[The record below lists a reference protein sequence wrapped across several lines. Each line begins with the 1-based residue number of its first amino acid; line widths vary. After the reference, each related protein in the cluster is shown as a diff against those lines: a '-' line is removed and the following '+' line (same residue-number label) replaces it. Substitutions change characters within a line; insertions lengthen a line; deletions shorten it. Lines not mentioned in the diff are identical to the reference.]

1 MMYPQAIS
9 HGNVLTFTPP
19 GFKQS
24 LNVKFPD
31 SRLAVCEKCKKN
43 FKTRDMCR
51 VRNCHTSAPWTT
63 AFICLTLDESCTD
76 AEGKYIDKPL
86 TVRMV
91 QWTPY
96 QVKTPFD
103 PKTPVCSACKKTNR
117 TRSFCRERHKHRNL
131 PWCTVYVLLSAL
143 DSADPSTVVAD
154 PSKPVEEGKTASGGT
169 GGKKGQS
176 ESDEKDATSPGEA
189 SAAESKASS
198 IDAENFKPNIGEAAA
213 EGDEGDDVNNIAPSR
228 TFLAKVNCQ
237 GTTIH
242 WLELNEF
249 DGDQSLRLPQQGIA
263 DPAYV
268 MPHPMPGDPNQHTHY
283 YHPSYAVQQ
292 GAAMKNQQQYF
303 YHMQQQQYA
312 WQAHQ
317 QYGRVPPQHAQSPP
331 GQIDIS
337 SSPVPVT
344 AGEAAA
350 QQHKRHLDEG
360 SDLSPPPQLHG
371 GGHPPPPGQQW
382 MLYQQMYQ
390 AQLPPVGPPHY
401 PPRALGQSTDG
412 GSPAPGGPGREYG
425 SPSTLQGNGEEHESK
440 RQRRS

>member
-1 MMYPQAIS
+1 
-9 HGNVLTFTPP
+9 
-19 GFKQS
+19 
-24 LNVKFPD
+24 
-31 SRLAVCEKCKKN
+31 
-43 FKTRDMCR
+43 MCR

-103 PKTPVCSACKKTNR
+103 HKTPVCSACKKTNR
-117 TRSFCRERHKHRNL
+117 TRSFCRERHKHKNL

-143 DSADPSTVVAD
+143 DATDPSTVVAD
-154 PSKPVEEGKTASGGT
+154 PSKPVEEGGKASGGIS
-169 GGKKGQS
+169 GKKGPVKS
-176 ESDEKDATSPGEA
+176 EDKDATSPGEA
-189 SAAESKASS
+189 SAAESKDSS
-198 IDAENFKPNIGEAAA
+198 IDGENFKPNVGEAADNG
-213 EGDEGDDVNNIAPSR
+213 EEGDDINDIAPSR

-242 WLELNEF
+242 WLEINEYE
-249 DGDQSLRLPQQGIA
+249 GDQSLRMPQQGVP

-268 MPHPMPGDPNQHTHY
+268 MPHPMPGDPNQHVHY
-283 YHPSYAVQQ
+283 YHPAYAAQQ

-312 WQAHQ
+312 AWQAHQ
-317 QYGRVPPQHAQSPP
+317 QYGRVPAQHAQSPSGHP
-331 GQIDIS
+331 QQMDNAA
-337 SSPVPVT
+337 SPVPVT

-350 QQHKRHLDEG
+350 QQHKRHRDDDG
-360 SDLSPPPQLHG
+360 LSPPPPHII
-371 GGHPPPPGQQW
+371 GHPPPPGQQW

-390 AQLPPVGPPHY
+390 AQLPPGHYTPRGP
-401 PPRALGQSTDG
+401 GQSTEG
-412 GSPAPGGPGREYG
+412 GSPAPGVPGGEYSP
-425 SPSTLQGNGEEHESK
+425 SPSTPQGNGEEHEGK
-440 RQRRS
+440 RHRRS